1 MNKITI
7 DNELIESIKFYIK
20 LSDSYL
26 NKNLDIKKD
35 KSKLLFYNQVLKSR
49 LVLIEFLREIM
60 YLIKVLLL

>member
-20 LSDSYL
+20 LSDNYIE
-26 NKNLDIKKD
+26 KNQVTKKD

-60 YLIKVLLL
+60 YDDS

>member
-20 LSDSYL
+20 LSDNYIE
-26 NKNLDIKKD
+26 KNQDIKKD

-60 YLIKVLLL
+60 YDDS

>member
-20 LSDSYL
+20 LSDNYL
-26 NKNLDIKKD
+26 DKNQDTKKD

-49 LVLIEFLREIM
+49 LVLIEFLREIT
-60 YLIKVLLL
+60 YDDS

>member
-26 NKNLDIKKD
+26 NKNLDVKKD

-60 YLIKVLLL
+60 YDDS

>member
-26 NKNLDIKKD
+26 NKNLDSKKD

-60 YLIKVLLL
+60 YDDS

>member
-1 MNKITI
+1 MSKITI

-20 LSDSYL
+20 LSDNYIE
-26 NKNLDIKKD
+26 KNLDTKKD

-60 YLIKVLLL
+60 YDDS

>member
-7 DNELIESIKFYIK
+7 DNELIETIKFYIK
-20 LSDSYL
+20 LSDNYIE
-26 NKNLDIKKD
+26 KNLDTKKD

-60 YLIKVLLL
+60 YDDS

>member
-1 MNKITI
+1 MNKIII

-20 LSDSYL
+20 LSDNYIE
-26 NKNLDIKKD
+26 KNQDIKKD

-60 YLIKVLLL
+60 YDDS

>member
-1 MNKITI
+1 MNKIAI

-20 LSDSYL
+20 LSDNYIE
-26 NKNLDIKKD
+26 KNQDTKKD

-60 YLIKVLLL
+60 YDDS

>member
-26 NKNLDIKKD
+26 NKNLDTKKD

-49 LVLIEFLREIM
+49 LVLIEFLREIT
-60 YLIKVLLL
+60 YDDS

>member
-1 MNKITI
+1 MNKIII

-26 NKNLDIKKD
+26 NKNLDTKKD

-60 YLIKVLLL
+60 YDDS

>member
-1 MNKITI
+1 MNKIII

-20 LSDSYL
+20 LSDNYIE
-26 NKNLDIKKD
+26 KNQDTKKD

-60 YLIKVLLL
+60 YDDS

>member
-20 LSDSYL
+20 LSDSYIE
-26 NKNLDIKKD
+26 KNQDTKKD

-49 LVLIEFLREIM
+49 LVLIELLREIT
-60 YLIKVLLL
+60 YDDS

>member
-1 MNKITI
+1 MNKIII
-7 DNELIESIKFYIK
+7 DNELIDSIKFYIK

-26 NKNLDIKKD
+26 NKNQDTKKD

-60 YLIKVLLL
+60 YDDS

>member
-1 MNKITI
+1 MNKIII

-20 LSDSYL
+20 LSDNYIE
-26 NKNLDIKKD
+26 KNLDTKKD

-60 YLIKVLLL
+60 YDDS

>member
-26 NKNLDIKKD
+26 NKNQETKKD

-49 LVLIEFLREIM
+49 LVLIEFLREIT
-60 YLIKVLLL
+60 YDDS

>member
-1 MNKITI
+1 MNKIII

-26 NKNLDIKKD
+26 NKNQDTKKD

-60 YLIKVLLL
+60 YDDS

>member
-7 DNELIESIKFYIK
+7 DNELIDSIKFYIK
-20 LSDSYL
+20 LSNNYIE
-26 NKNLDIKKD
+26 KNQDIKKD

-60 YLIKVLLL
+60 YDDS

>member
-7 DNELIESIKFYIK
+7 DNELIDSIKFYIK

-26 NKNLDIKKD
+26 NKNLDTKKD

-60 YLIKVLLL
+60 YDDS

>member
-7 DNELIESIKFYIK
+7 DNELIESVKFYIK

-26 NKNLDIKKD
+26 NKNLDTKKD

-60 YLIKVLLL
+60 YDDS

>member
-20 LSDSYL
+20 LSDNYIE
-26 NKNLDIKKD
+26 KNQDSKKD

-49 LVLIEFLREIM
+49 LVLIEFLREIT
-60 YLIKVLLL
+60 YDDS

>member
-1 MNKITI
+1 MNRITI
-7 DNELIESIKFYIK
+7 DNELIESIKLYIK

-26 NKNLDIKKD
+26 NKNQDTKKD

-60 YLIKVLLL
+60 YDDS

>member
-20 LSDSYL
+20 LSDNYIE
-26 NKNLDIKKD
+26 KNLDIKND

-60 YLIKVLLL
+60 YDDS

>member
-20 LSDSYL
+20 LSDNYIE
-26 NKNLDIKKD
+26 KNQDTKKD

-49 LVLIEFLREIM
+49 LILIEFLREIT
-60 YLIKVLLL
+60 YDDS

>member
-26 NKNLDIKKD
+26 NKNLDTKKA

-60 YLIKVLLL
+60 YDDS

>member
-7 DNELIESIKFYIK
+7 DNELIDSIKFYIK

-26 NKNLDIKKD
+26 NKNLDTKKD

-49 LVLIEFLREIM
+49 LVLIEFLREIT
-60 YLIKVLLL
+60 YDDS

>member
-20 LSDSYL
+20 LSNNYIE
-26 NKNLDIKKD
+26 KNQDTKKD

-49 LVLIEFLREIM
+49 LVLIEFLREIT
-60 YLIKVLLL
+60 YDDS

>member
-1 MNKITI
+1 MNKII
-7 DNELIESIKFYIK
+7 VDNELIESIKFYIK

-26 NKNLDIKKD
+26 NKNQDTNKD

-60 YLIKVLLL
+60 YDDS

>member
-26 NKNLDIKKD
+26 NKNQDIKKD

-60 YLIKVLLL
+60 YDDS

>member
-26 NKNLDIKKD
+26 NKNQDTKKD

-49 LVLIEFLREIM
+49 LVLIEFLREIT
-60 YLIKVLLL
+60 YDDS